1 MLTRIL
7 IWAVVIG
14 SVVMGL
20 IGIQTGSVANAGIGI
35 GILIIGAFLVFF
47 LLKLF
52 LHFGFF
58 LVKILLILGLFALI
72 VVAGIK
78 GCTYL
83 ATETAPAPKPQAPQP
98 EPVVIIGDESL
109 PTPNL
114 WQRAKKMLHL
124 NQGSETLQTT
134 TKKVQVQSP
143 LPARISGIVGS
154 VQSGYLF
161 KIGDHFIKLYGIDA
175 PDPKQKCLDARGSR
189 YNCGKQAKAM
199 LERLIEGQNL
209 TCQVAGGDYRENF
222 IATCQIRDTDIGAA
236 MVSAGWAVA
245 DRFVTDVYIPYEE
258 QAHRKKAG
266 LWAGKFVAPWD
277 ARVPKAQATRQQKSS
292 EGFWRKL
299 FQ

>member
-14 SVVMGL
+14 SIVMGF
-20 IGIQTGSVANAGIGI
+20 IGIQTGSVTNAAIGI
-35 GILIIGAFLVFF
+35 CILIIGAFLVFF

-58 LVKILLILGLFALI
+58 LGKILLILGLISLI

-83 ATETAPAPKPQAPQP
+83 ATEASPKPQPPKP
-98 EPVVIIGDESL
+98 EPIVIIGDESL

-114 WQRAKKMLHL
+114 WQKAKKILHF
-124 NQGSETLQTT
+124 NQSPEKAQP
-134 TKKVQVQSP
+134 VSQMRQVQSP
-143 LPARISGIVGS
+143 LPSRISGVVKS

-161 KIGDHFIKLYGIDA
+161 KIGDHFIKLYGVDA

-189 YNCGKQAKAM
+189 YDCGKQAKAM

-277 ARVPKAQATRQQKSS
+277 ARTPKAQPVQKQKSNES
-292 EGFWRKL
+292 FWRKL

>member
-14 SVVMGL
+14 SIVMGF
-20 IGIQTGSVANAGIGI
+20 IGIQTGSVTNAAIGI
-35 GILIIGAFLVFF
+35 CILIIGAFLVFF

-58 LVKILLILGLFALI
+58 LVKILLILGLISLI

-83 ATETAPAPKPQAPQP
+83 ATEASPKPQPPKP
-98 EPVVIIGDESL
+98 EPIVIIGDESL

-114 WQRAKKMLHL
+114 WQKAKKILHF
-124 NQGSETLQTT
+124 NQSPEKAQP
-134 TKKVQVQSP
+134 VSQMRQVQSP
-143 LPARISGIVGS
+143 LPSRISGVVKS

-161 KIGDHFIKLYGIDA
+161 KIGDHFIKLYGVDA

-189 YNCGKQAKAM
+189 YDCGKQAKAM

-277 ARVPKAQATRQQKSS
+277 ARTPKAQPVQKQKSNES
-292 EGFWRKL
+292 FWRKL